1 MRTQTMLTKLAKDTR
16 GIFYTA
22 IIIIIVL
29 FVSDIM
35 YITVAL
41 VGNTFFDIWVAG
53 GYVTNIQMADMLS
66 TLRYVGP
73 IVIVIINI
81 GLIGLLVVSA
91 WKRGRNEA
99 PEDLL
104 V

>member
-1 MRTQTMLTKLAKDTR
+1 MLTKFAKDTR

-22 IIIIIVL
+22 IIIVIVL
-29 FVSDIM
+29 FVSDII

-53 GYVTNIQMADMLS
+53 GYVTTIQTADLLS

-73 IVIVIINI
+73 IVIVIVNI
-81 GLIGLLVVSA
+81 GLIGLLIVSA
-91 WKRGRNEA
+91 WKRGSNEA

-104 V
+104 I